1 MAMFTHMTIGTN
13 DLAKGREFYDA
24 VLAPL
29 GYKRLFDLD
38 DRSGYG
44 AQAPEFMILRPIN
57 GKPASAGN
65 GGTIGFA
72 APSRSAVNEF
82 HKQLLAHGGKDEGA
96 PGLRPI
102 APDFYAA
109 YGRDPL
115 GNKLVAICMKA
126 E

>member
-1 MAMFTHMTIGTN
+1 MAMFTHMTVGTN
-13 DLAKGREFYDA
+13 DLVKGRAFYDA

-29 GYKRLFDLD
+29 GYKRLFDVD

-44 AQAPEFMILRPIN
+44 AQAPELLLLRPID

-65 GGTIGFA
+65 GVTIGFV
-72 APSRSAVNEF
+72 APSQSAVNEF
-82 HKQLLAHGGKDEGA
+82 HKQLLAHGGKNEGA
-96 PGLRPI
+96 PGLRP
-102 APDFYAA
+102 AVPGMYAA

>member
-1 MAMFTHMTIGTN
+1 MAFTHVTVGTS
-13 DLAKGREFYDA
+13 DLKTAREFYDA

-44 AQAPEFMILRPIN
+44 SQAPEFLIMRPID

-65 GGTIGFA
+65 GVTVGLA

-82 HKQLLAHGGKDEGA
+82 HKKALAQGGKDEGA
-96 PGLRPI
+96 PGLRPT
-102 APDFYAA
+102 APNFYAA
-109 YGRDPL
+109 YVRDPV
-115 GNKLVAICMKA
+115 GNKLVAICMNA